1 MNANRIFFLIG
12 GIAIVAVLALG
23 WFLGVAPLLDE
34 ASASDAER
42 QTVEAENTAQN
53 AVLAQMKEQYAQL
66 DELTLQLEELQLS
79 VPALAQVEEFID
91 LTMRV
96 AYASGTNVTS
106 ITISEGSLYGGNI
119 VPGTVP
125 PPAPASTTDTSGES
139 AAPVVTSAALQPTA
153 GLAANLYAIPITIVL
168 ENNPVKSAAFLKK
181 IQRAQRLL
189 LVNAVTL
196 SSSPAS
202 SNISG
207 YLFVVSSGLPVIPTT
222 PEPTE
227 TPDPN
232 ATPTP
237 TPTDGATPDPTGTP
251 TPTVSSQPAS

>member
-12 GIAIVAVLALG
+12 GIAIIAVLALG
-23 WFLGVAPLLDE
+23 WFLGVSPLLDD
-34 ASASDAER
+34 AGASDSER
-42 QTVEAENTAQN
+42 QTVEAENTAQQ

-66 DELTLQLEELQLS
+66 DELNLQLAELQLS

-91 LTMRV
+91 LTLRV
-96 AYASGTNVTS
+96 AHASGTKVSS
-106 ITISEGSLYGGNI
+106 ITISEGSLYGGNV
-119 VPGTVP
+119 VPGAVP
-125 PPAPASTTDTSGES
+125 PAEPVSTTGEP
-139 AAPVVTSAALQPTA
+139 AAPVTSAALQPTA

-189 LVNAVTL
+189 LVNSVTL

-207 YLFVVSSGLPVIPTT
+207 YLFVVSSGLPVITPT
-222 PEPTE
+222 PEPGA

-232 ATPTP
+232 STATP
-237 TPTDGATPDPTGTP
+237 TPTDGATPAPTGTP
-251 TPTVSSQPAS
+251 TPTATAVPAS

>member
-12 GIAIVAVLALG
+12 GLVIVAVLALG

-66 DELTLQLEELQLS
+66 DELNLQLEELQLS

-96 AYASGTNVTS
+96 AYASGTKVTS

-125 PPAPASTTDTSGES
+125 PAEPASTDTGEP
-139 AAPVVTSAALQPTA
+139 AAVVTSAALQPTA

-168 ENNPVKSAAFLKK
+168 ENNPVKAAAFLKK

-189 LVNAVTL
+189 LVNSVTL

-202 SNISG
+202 STVAG
-207 YLFVVSSGLPVIPTT
+207 YLFVVSSGLPVIPVT
-222 PEPTE
+222 PEPTG
-227 TPDPN
+227 TPDPS

-237 TPTDGATPDPTGTP
+237 TPTDGATPAPTGTP
-251 TPTVSSQPAS
+251 TPTPTAVPAS

>member
-66 DELTLQLEELQLS
+66 DELNLQLEELQLS

-96 AYASGTNVTS
+96 AYASGTKVSS
-106 ITISEGSLYGGNI
+106 ITITEGSLYGGNI

-125 PPAPASTTDTSGES
+125 PPEPASTDTTTGEP
-139 AAPVVTSAALQPTA
+139 AAAVTSAALQPTA

-168 ENNPVKSAAFLKK
+168 ENNPVKAAAFLKK

-237 TPTDGATPDPTGTP
+237 TPTDGATPAPTGTP
-251 TPTVSSQPAS
+251 TPTATSVPAS